1 MMKNKKSAS
10 ALISDLKRKTRKA
23 YNSEDKIRIIIEGMR
38 GETTI
43 AELCRKESIHQANYY
58 KWSKDFMEAGKR
70 RLNGDTMREA
80 NTSEVHN
87 PQKNDQSSQKV
98 FFLCLKFQRSQN
110 NSQAE
115 LILVHQVDDL

>member
-43 AELCRKESIHQANYY
+43 AELLY
-58 KWSKDFMEAGKR
+58 
-70 RLNGDTMREA
+70 
-80 NTSEVHN
+80 TS
-87 PQKNDQSSQKV
+87 S
-98 FFLCLKFQRSQN
+98 FLYSTLSPIFSRFKTPSLRQLFS
-110 NSQAE
+110 
-115 LILVHQVDDL
+115 V

>member
-43 AELCRKESIHQANYY
+43 AELLH
-58 KWSKDFMEAGKR
+58 
-70 RLNGDTMREA
+70 
-80 NTSEVHN
+80 TS
-87 PQKNDQSSQKV
+87 S
-98 FFLCLKFQRSQN
+98 FQ
-110 NSQAE
+110 NSTLSPIFSRFKTPSLLQ
-115 LILVHQVDDL
+115 LFSV

>member
-43 AELCRKESIHQANYY
+43 AELCRKESILLTNA
-58 KWSKDFMEAGKR
+58 DFWP
-70 RLNGDTMREA
+70 DFT
-80 NTSEVHN
+80 
-87 PQKNDQSSQKV
+87 
-98 FFLCLKFQRSQN
+98 
-110 NSQAE
+110 
-115 LILVHQVDDL
+115 